1 MEYPNVFR
9 LERKKLA
16 KETGKELPERE
27 TEHHPDMVS

>member
-9 LERKKLA
+9 LRKKLA

-27 TEHHPDMVS
+27 TEHHPDTVS